1 MESFGKEALNVARGR
16 AGLSFP
22 SSPRHFLREGENRFL
37 SLDANGLDGG
47 CCDGDDVATGA
58 GAGADVDDLVL
69 GAEEGLCGECCGLD
83 EGFQGGV
90 EWRELR
96 GLRRL
101 VGWRWYFVWW
111 FRFVW

>member
-1 MESFGKEALNVARGR
+1 MEKK
-16 AGLSFP
+16 P
-22 SSPRHFLREGENRFL
+22 WMLREGVLACRFRL
-37 SLDANGLDGG
+37 LRGISCEKARTGSSSLDANGLDGG